1 MAAVDPIW
9 VNFSISQNQIGNYR
23 ELIATKQVVP
33 PPNNDYSVEILLGPQ
48 VFPQTGTI
56 NFADPSFSLD
66 TGSFL
71 VRAVIPN
78 PKRELRPG
86 MFVTVNVKGAM
97 RPNAVVVPQLAV
109 QEGAKGHVVYVVNP
123 SGVAEVRPVLV
134 GEYHGEK
141 DIVIT
146 VGLNAGDRV
155 IVEGMLKVVPG
166 QPVQIAQAGAA
177 GAPPAAA
184 TGQVAPKPPEAPK

>member
-1 MAAVDPIW
+1 V
-9 VNFSISQNQIGNYR
+9 
-23 ELIATKQVVP
+23 
-33 PPNNDYSVEILLGPQ
+33 GPQ

-97 RPNAVVVPQLAV
+97 RPDAVVVPQLAV
-109 QEGAKGHVVYVVNP
+109 QQGAKGHVVYVVNQT
-123 SGVAEVRPVLV
+123 GVAEVRPVVV
-134 GEYHGEK
+134 GDYYGER

-146 VGLNAGDRV
+146 AGLQSGDRV

-166 QPVQIAQAGAA
+166 QPVQIAQAGGADAQPA
-177 GAPPAAA
+177 GAAQPAVAA
-184 TGQVAPKPPEAPK
+184 NTGAPAK